1 MTFGGK
7 ERKIGSMENQKLKKL
22 GKYFTKG
29 LQAGV
34 LATALMLGTAGCG
47 NNAGGSTVEEEYHP
61 TPDKDHTQE
70 ETKTLKDMTADEI
83 RAQYNISD
91 YSGIAFAPDN
101 IDFARTD
108 DQAKGPQLYNDA
120 KIIMDKMVAELQND
134 LDNEYE
140 NEYIA
145 LMKQNLAN
153 SRNQNNNTTY
163 VGDDVKNNYEA
174 YANIMYPLRD
184 SLVDD
189 KDFFA
194 FNACYEY
201 LAVDAYKKSLGNYKN
216 SKDFDTD
223 LTKSSIFDSHLSR
236 TDLTYDAMNGDFVR
250 DKMDNLLSTI
260 GETTNV
266 NPALIKKTIELAL
279 YNESLHGLHDTA
291 AKVGNIGLGSQ
302 RNYNYQ
308 ALAGK
313 YGCFEIHEF
322 IAYINEVEY
331 HQVQQIDDRT
341 M

>member
-1 MTFGGK
+1 
-7 ERKIGSMENQKLKKL
+7 MEKL

-34 LATALMLGTAGCG
+34 LATALMMGTAGCG

-153 SRNQNNNTTY
+153 SRNQNATTTY
-163 VGDDVKNNYEA
+163 VGSDVKNNYLA
-174 YANIMYPLRD
+174 YANIVAPLQNTF
-184 SLVDD
+184 LTNN
-189 KDFFA
+189 KEQDFNA
-194 FNACYEY
+194 FTACYEY
-201 LAVDAYKKSLGNYKN
+201 LAVDAYKKSLGKYKN

-223 LTKSSIFDSHLSR
+223 LANNNSYKSSLNRAS
-236 TDLTYDAMNGDFVR
+236 LTFANMNDDFVR
-250 DKMDNLLSTI
+250 DKMDNLLSII
-260 GETTNV
+260 GETVNV
-266 NPALIKKTIELAL
+266 DSKLIKKIVELAL

-313 YGCFEIHEF
+313 YGCFESHQF
-322 IAYINEVEY
+322 IGYIVDAMN
-331 HQVQQIDDRT
+331 QQKTQNLDDRT